1 MRKWKINSWKNY
13 PVKHIPNYKDEKEL
27 NMVLSK
33 IKSFPPLVFAGET
46 RHLKEQLAD
55 VGDGKAFLLQAGDC
69 AESFA
74 EFNPNNIR
82 DTFKVIL
89 QMSLVLTYSAS
100 LPVIKVG
107 RIAGQFSKPRTSPT
121 EKKDNKELPSY
132 LGDNINGIE
141 FNEKARKPDPKRLF
155 KAYSQAASTL
165 NLIRAFCHGGFADLQ
180 NVHFWNLGYIK
191 KSPQAKKFKELEDKI
206 ADALAFMDACGINS
220 EFNRRLKTVNFWTS
234 HEALLLPFE
243 ESMTRVDSTTGE
255 YHDTSAHFVW
265 IGDRTR
271 QLEGGHVEFC
281 RGIENPIGIKCGPTT
296 KANEIIKIIN
306 VINPQNKKGK
316 ITLISRFGHENVEK
330 FLPKLIRTIKK
341 EGANVIWSCDPMHG
355 NTIKSVTGYKTRPF
369 NNVLKEVKNVF
380 AVHQSEGSYA
390 GGLHIEMTGQNVT
403 ECTGGAQKISDKDL
417 SSRYHTHCDP
427 RLNANQA
434 LELAFLISDE
444 IKKNSIYA
452 RSGIR
457 AASKAL

>member
-1 MRKWKINSWKNY
+1 MKKWKTNSWRNY
-13 PVKHIPNYKDEKEL
+13 PVKHIPKYGDEKEL
-27 NMVLSK
+27 NMVLGK
-33 IKSFPPLVFAGET
+33 IKNFPPLVFAGET

-55 VGDGKAFLLQAGDC
+55 VVDGKAFLLQSGDC

-121 EKKDNKELPSY
+121 EKQGNKELPSY

-141 FNEKARKPDPKRLF
+141 FSEKARKPDPKRLF

-165 NLIRAFCHGGFADLQ
+165 NLLRAFSHGGFADLKK
-180 NVHFWNLGYIK
+180 VHLWNLGYIK
-191 KSPQAKKFKELEDKI
+191 KSPQAKKFKDLEDKI

-243 ESMTRVDSTTGE
+243 ESMTRIDSTTGE

-271 QLEGGHVEFC
+271 QLNGGHVEFC

-296 KANEIIKIIN
+296 KADEIVKICK
-306 VINPQNKKGK
+306 VINPNNEKGK
-316 ITLISRFGHENVEK
+316 ITLISRFGHNNVEK

-341 EGANVIWSCDPMHG
+341 EGLNVIWSCDPMHG
-355 NTIKSVTGYKTRPF
+355 NTIKSTTGFKTRPF
-369 NNVLKEVKNVF
+369 NNILKEVKNVF
-380 AVHQSEGSYA
+380 GVHQSEGSYA

-403 ECTGGAQKISDKDL
+403 ECTGGTQKISDKDL
-417 SSRYHTHCDP
+417 SSRYRTHCDP

-434 LELAFLISDE
+434 IELAFMISDE
-444 IKKNSIYA
+444 IKKNSIYI
-452 RSGIR
+452 RSGIK
-457 AASKAL
+457 AAS

>member
-33 IKSFPPLVFAGET
+33 IKNFPPLVFAGET
-46 RHLKEQLAD
+46 RHLKEQLAN
-55 VGDGKAFLLQAGDC
+55 VADGKAFLLQAGDC

-74 EFNPNNIR
+74 EFNPDNIR

-180 NVHFWNLGYIK
+180 NVHLWNLGYIK
-191 KSPQAKKFKELEDKI
+191 KSPQAKKFKELEDRI

-255 YHDTSAHFVW
+255 HHDTSAHFVW

-296 KANEIIKIIN
+296 KADEIVKIIN
-306 VINPQNKKGK
+306 AINPKNKKGK

-355 NTIKSVTGYKTRPF
+355 NTIKSATGYKTRPF

-403 ECTGGAQKISDKDL
+403 ECTGGAQKISDQDL

-457 AASKAL
+457 AAS